1 MILQRLLPGARG
13 GGTDGATMMATM
25 ITAMMLAA
33 MLTVMVMKCSY
44 AAGGSRRAPHAP
56 RHAHPTPRDQ
66 GGKTSD
72 AATGHSPRR
81 RMWRARGLRPSLATH
96 AIDSKNIGGAD
107 IHELR
112 ARGGAIGAAAI
123 FE

>member
-1 MILQRLLPGARG
+1 MILQRLLPGARS

-56 RHAHPTPRDQ
+56 RHERVTCTARDW
-66 GGKTSD
+66 
-72 AATGHSPRR
+72 TGLLELQYLNVGDSLIVARLRR
-81 RMWRARGLRPSLATH
+81 L
-96 AIDSKNIGGAD
+96 
-107 IHELR
+107 
-112 ARGGAIGAAAI
+112 
-123 FE
+123 